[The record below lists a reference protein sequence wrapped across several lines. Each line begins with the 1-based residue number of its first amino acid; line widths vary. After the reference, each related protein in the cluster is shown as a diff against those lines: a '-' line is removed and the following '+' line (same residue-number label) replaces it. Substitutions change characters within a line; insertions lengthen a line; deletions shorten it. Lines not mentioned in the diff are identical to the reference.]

1 MLVRP
6 GGVAS
11 LGLNDFEDGVALDR
25 IVRIQRDTLTL
36 CVDMPGQGS
45 WINDVQ
51 RNGRITRV
59 LVNAFVKHLDVTRLP
74 RASRVRRV
82 ENAAVVAN
90 VIEQPVADG

>member
-6 GGVAS
+6 GGMAA
-11 LGLNDFEDGVALDR
+11 LGLNDFEDGVTLDR
-25 IVRIQRDTLTL
+25 IVRVQRDALTL

-90 VIEQPVADG
+90 VIEQPVAEG